1 MFYKTVEF
9 FITLCYNID
18 INAFS
23 NERNKKMTVLTK
35 DNFSAEVE
43 NYKGLIII
51 DLYADWCGPCKML
64 APVLAELEGEY
75 ADVKFCKVNVDNEPE
90 LAAMFKVSSIPMI
103 AAVKDNTFLDM
114 SIGYVPKASLAKLIE
129 SNK

>member
-129 SNK
+129 TNK

>member
-64 APVLAELEGEY
+64 APVIAELEGEY
-75 ADVKFCKVNVDNEPE
+75 ADVKFCKVNVDKKE
-90 LAAMFKVSSIPMI
+90 
-103 AAVKDNTFLDM
+103 
-114 SIGYVPKASLAKLIE
+114 
-129 SNK
+129 